1 MNKREIVRELR
12 FKLREYFPDIQ
23 SHLDQNIITKNDW
36 KFFGIIQF
44 NLIESFTVSPEKA
57 IRESKIQINK
67 IIKFYEQ
74 ETRIRKLALKS
85 ELFIDENKINQ
96 NQLEE
101 KFEYYQSHL
110 DYWKKRKN
118 AKEMYFHYEVYLFL
132 YYKWMN
138 NYELDVENT
147 LKLILDLMNFCSY
160 YSSRYFNLEKLGSDR
175 NNLINAMKISS
186 HVLKILEIDSNNTSD
201 IGILLQEARAHIE

>member
-12 FKLREYFPDIQ
+12 LKLREYFPDIQ